1 MEIDQSFLAALNDK
15 QRAAVLHDHGPAL
28 VLAGAGSGKT
38 RVLTARVAY
47 LLATK
52 KIYPDQILLVTFTNK
67 AAAEM
72 KTRVQKLT
80 GLDLPMSGTFHSLC
94 CKILRQ
100 YAPSLKLPYNFTI
113 YDADDQ
119 LALLKQLYK
128 RNGWDAKAYKP
139 QAVRAAISDAK
150 NKLLTPEAYRQD
162 AYGDFGH
169 FVADA
174 YTSYQANLK
183 LEDALD
189 FDDLLNYALRLLQQ
203 DAHVRRHY
211 QEQIEYVLIDEYQDT
226 NTAQYQ
232 LSQILAAPQNNLF
245 VVGDFSQSIYAWRG
259 ADYHNMLRLQTDYPD
274 LTTYYLD
281 QNYRSIQPILT
292 AATQIIRHNTDHPIL
307 QLWTDKKT
315 TDHLQLFDC
324 ETGDM
329 EAQSVASE
337 INDLHESGTNL
348 ADIAILYRTNAQS
361 RAFEEALTRQGIPYR
376 LVGGFK
382 FYERKEVKDLL
393 AYLRLFVNPKESVS
407 VARVQKIGKR
417 RYRDYQAWR
426 EEAAASFESALP
438 APADILKKI
447 ITVTKYKDLFD
458 PEDPEDSVRLENIN
472 ELLANANQFTSI
484 DQFLE
489 NVALIQDDY
498 GPDGQRRAEAERDEV
513 TLMSLHSAKGLEFKV
528 VFLVGMEENLL
539 PHSRSLF
546 DAEQLA
552 EERRLCYV
560 GITRAKDKLYFTYCH
575 HRWTYSGMSSVC
587 RSRFLDDLDP
597 QLLEVTRVEDTSNE
611 RPFSFRPTRGWAAKV
626 KPTTPSRLQLDDPG
640 LTLDLEDSQL
650 DSFLDG
656 DIDAETFLHQ

>member
-1 MEIDQSFLAALNDK
+1 MIPDLGFLETLNGQ
-15 QRAAVLHDHGPAL
+15 QRQAVEHGDGPAL

-52 KIYPDQILLVTFTNK
+52 KAYPEQILLVTFTNK

-72 KTRVQKLT
+72 KARVQSLT
-80 GLDLPMSGTFHSLC
+80 GLDLPFSGTFHSLS

-100 YAPSLKLPYNFTI
+100 YGPAIKLPHNFTI

-119 LALLKQLYK
+119 LALLKELYK

-150 NKLLTPEAYRQD
+150 NKLLSPEKYRDQ
-162 AYGDFGH
+162 AYGDFSR

-174 YTSYQANLK
+174 YTSYQMNLK

-211 QEQIEYVLIDEYQDT
+211 QEQITHVLIDEYQDT
-226 NTAQYQ
+226 NSAQYQ
-232 LSQILAAPQNNLF
+232 LGQILAAPQDNLF
-245 VVGDFSQSIYAWRG
+245 AVGDFSQSIYAWRG
-259 ADYHNMLRLQTDYPD
+259 ADYHNMLRLQTDYPAIQ
-274 LTTYYLD
+274 TYHLD

-292 AATQIIRHNTDHPIL
+292 AATQVIQHNTDHPIL
-307 QLWTDKKT
+307 QLWTDKKET
-315 TDHLQLFDC
+315 TPLQLFDC

-329 EAQSVASE
+329 EAASVAKE
-337 INDLHESGTNL
+337 IAHLQTQGHSLD
-348 ADIAILYRTNAQS
+348 DIAILYRTNAQS
-361 RAFEEALTRQGIPYR
+361 RAFEEALTRAAIPYR

-382 FYERKEVKDLL
+382 FYERKEIKDLL
-393 AYLRLFVNPKESVS
+393 AYLRLYVNPKESVS
-407 VARVQKIGKR
+407 IARVQKIGKR
-417 RYRDYQAWR
+417 RYAAYLAWR
-426 EEAAASFESALP
+426 EEFSANLDS
-438 APADILKKI
+438 ADAKPADLLRDILA
-447 ITVTKYKDLFD
+447 VTKYRDRFDADD
-458 PEDPEDSVRLENIN
+458 PEDFVHLENID
-472 ELLANANQFTSI
+472 EFLANANQFSST

-498 GPDGQRRAEAERDEV
+498 GPDGKRSDDDNRAQV
-513 TLMSLHSAKGLEFKV
+513 TLMSLHSAKGLEFDT

-539 PHSRSLF
+539 PHSRSLW
-546 DAEQLA
+546 DPEQLS

-560 GITRAKDKLYFTYCH
+560 GITRAKNQLYFTYCH
-575 HRWTYSGMSSVC
+575 RRWTYSGMSGVT

-597 QLLEVTRVEDTSNE
+597 ALLEVTHFEDNSHA
-611 RPFSFRPTRGWAAKV
+611 RPFPWKSPKPSVSAAI
-626 KPTTPSRLQLDDPG
+626 PLGDSG
-640 LTLDLEDSQL
+640 LTLDTSDSQL
-650 DSFLDG
+650 DEFLDG
-656 DIDAETFLHQ
+656 DIDARALLHR